1 MTDRHTKDR
10 HKTPTMSVRPSAV
23 QRAEIIRRAEAAGLS
38 VNAFMLGAALAGSDV
53 APPRRRPRT
62 IASPADIA
70 ALRDLL
76 GQVGK
81 LGNNVN
87 QLARAVHLGER
98 RDGSDVGPLL
108 LAEVERLADMLA
120 VALGQRPPA

>member
-1 MTDRHTKDR
+1 MTDRH
-10 HKTPTMSVRPSAV
+10 KTATMSVRPSAI

-38 VNAFMLGAALAGSDV
+38 VNAFMLSAALSGSDV
-53 APPRRRPRT
+53 APPRRRARN

-76 GQVGK
+76 GAVGK
-81 LGNNVN
+81 VGNNVN
-87 QLARAVHLGER
+87 QLARSVHLGER
-98 RDGSDVGPLL
+98 RDGSDVGPGL

-120 VALGQRPPA
+120 AALGQRPPA